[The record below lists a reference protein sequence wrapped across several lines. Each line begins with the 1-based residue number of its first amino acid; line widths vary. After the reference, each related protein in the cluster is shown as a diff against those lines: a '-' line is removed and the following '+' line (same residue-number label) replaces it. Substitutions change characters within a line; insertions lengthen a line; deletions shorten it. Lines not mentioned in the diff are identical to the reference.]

1 MCYDFDVSIFDVAA
15 TALLLF
21 LGLPLLVLSGRVA
34 IDAPR
39 AGAAF
44 TLGLGAACC
53 VLLRHFGS
61 RLVDVTL
68 GAVAICAVALALCT
82 LVGFLRPP
90 ARR

>member
-1 MCYDFDVSIFDVAA
+1 MRWVSIFDVAA
-15 TALLLF
+15 TSLLLF
-21 LGLPLLVLSGRVA
+21 LGLPLLLLSGRVA

-53 VLLRHFGS
+53 VLLRHVGS

-68 GAVAICAVALALCT
+68 AAVALCAVALAFCT
-82 LVGFLRPP
+82 LVGFLRSPT
-90 ARR
+90 RR